1 MSSQETEEFPKFKKQ
16 KTSDEITMLNNSH
29 SDEITL
35 FKAEIMA
42 KLKAE
47 LEAELMAKLKAELE
61 AELKVKIRKLKTE
74 LYEKMMA
81 MTYDNEV
88 TALYNSD
95 DEMVEADTAEVDE
108 TAGATRVDETAG
120 ATGVDETAGATG
132 VNETAGATGVDE
144 TAGATGVN

>member
-35 FKAEIMA
+35 FKAEI
-42 KLKAE
+42 
-47 LEAELMAKLKAELE
+47 MAKLKAELE

-132 VNETAGATGVDE
+132 VN
-144 TAGATGVN
+144 